1 MPSNSPASLW
11 QLVSR
16 AGLDPTRALWASVS
30 DDATVVLSDLAT
42 GSALAGR
49 LNELR
54 GRSVLVTTSNQLA
67 AALALIEIDGIGRR
81 LVLCPPDLDPAHLPS
96 IVETAE
102 IDAIVSDRTLD
113 RADPLQS
120 LGVDCMIRCETS
132 VRAQPVDRASH
143 HDT

>member
-81 LVLCPPDLDPAHLPS
+81 LVLCPPDLDPAHLPYV
-96 IVETAE
+96 IATAE
-102 IDAIVSDRTLD
+102 IDAIVTDRSLD
-113 RADPLQS
+113 TVRS
-120 LGVDCMIRCETS
+120 LGVECVVRVDTT
-132 VRAQPVDRASH
+132 VRAEP
-143 HDT
+143 